1 MVEEGTSVDCDLAL
15 VIHCAS
21 LVTRSENIPL
31 ASFPGLSQELG
42 NEATLHNEASGE
54 AVLFF
59 FFLLHITYFHFQ
71 GNGDSFKSQSVY
83 KGILSARCNVF
94 TCMMI
99 MLLSISSVCSVS
111 HW

>member
-15 VIHCAS
+15 VVHCAS

-59 FFLLHITYFHFQ
+59 FFFTTYH
-71 GNGDSFKSQSVY
+71 
-83 KGILSARCNVF
+83 ILS
-94 TCMMI
+94 
-99 MLLSISSVCSVS
+99 LSG
-111 HW
+111 

>member
-15 VIHCAS
+15 VVHCAS

-42 NEATLHNEASGE
+42 NEATLHNEASGD

-59 FFLLHITYFHFQ
+59 FFY
-71 GNGDSFKSQSVY
+71 Y
-83 KGILSARCNVF
+83 
-94 TCMMI
+94 
-99 MLLSISSVCSVS
+99 VS
-111 HW
+111 HTFTFRVMETLSSHKAFTKVSFLQDVMCLHA

>member
-1 MVEEGTSVDCDLAL
+1 MEETSVDCDLAL

-31 ASFPGLSQELG
+31 ASFPGLSQQLG
-42 NEATLHNEASGE
+42 NEATVHNEASGE
-54 AVLFF
+54 AVLFS
-59 FFLLHITYFHFQ
+59 LLHITYFHFQ
-71 GNGDSFKSQSVY
+71 GNGDSFKLQSIY

-111 HW
+111 YW